1 MVFIRS
7 LIYQLFLITS
17 VLLFGSTIS
26 LIGHFVPIG
35 VIDKIANV
43 WGLTNLVALKYICG
57 LNYRLIG
64 LENIPDSASIFVCKH
79 QSSWETIALRAI
91 FPKQQTW
98 VVKQELV
105 NIPVLGS
112 ALKMLQ
118 AIPIDRSSGIK
129 ALKQLIKRGTQSL
142 NNGRN
147 VMIFPEGT
155 RVPPGSKGSYNVG
168 AALLAEQTNSEI
180 IPIAHN
186 AGIFWGRR
194 RLTKKPGTI
203 DIIIGKSITTN
214 GRKAQ
219 EVNQSLEDWIEST
232 VRSLPIQ

>member
-1 MVFIRS
+1 MIFVRS
-7 LIYQLFLITS
+7 LIYQVFLIAS
-17 VLLFGSTIS
+17 VIIFGTTIS
-26 LIGHFVPIG
+26 IVGHFVPIG

-57 LNYRLIG
+57 LTYRLIG
-64 LENIPDSASIFVCKH
+64 IENIPASASIIVCKH

-105 NIPVLGS
+105 RIPVLGS

-142 NNGRN
+142 NNGRY

-186 AGIFWGRR
+186 AGVFWGRR
-194 RLTKKPGTI
+194 KLTKNPGTI
-203 DIIIGKSITTN
+203 DLVIGKSITTN

-219 EVNQSLEDWIEST
+219 DVNRSLEDWIEST
-232 VRSLPIQ
+232 VRSLPIE